1 MQFKRM
7 RNFFFQGKILTRI
20 IDFAILKSIFSCIDS
35 LLSAKYEGRENFG
48 NMRRKRVEQNN
59 LNSEM
64 IEDFFSNSKKFMS
77 LMMMY
82 RSTIREI
89 KTKLE
94 VLDDEFSIEHRRNPI
109 ASIKSRIKS
118 PESIYQKLTKLG
130 YEVTTDNIR
139 EHLNDVAG
147 IRVVCPFLED
157 IYHVADLLA
166 SQDDIKLIKVKDY
179 IEHPKENGYRSY
191 HMIVEIPVFFSEG
204 KTLMR
209 AEVQIRTIG
218 MDFWASLEHQL
229 RYKKGLEETELYD
242 QISQRLQE
250 TAKMITATDIEMEE
264 IKQMLEK
271 FQKEREKSEKYGR
284 KK

>member
-1 MQFKRM
+1 M
-7 RNFFFQGKILTRI
+7 G
-20 IDFAILKSIFSCIDS
+20 D
-35 LLSAKYEGRENFG
+35 
-48 NMRRKRVEQNN
+48 NN
-59 LNSEM
+59 LNDEM
-64 IEDFFSNSKKFMS
+64 LEDFFVNSKKFMS

-82 RSTIREI
+82 RSAIREI

-94 VLDDEFSIEHRRNPI
+94 VLDDEFSIEHKRNPI
-109 ASIKSRIKS
+109 ASIQSRIKK

-209 AEVQIRTIG
+209 AEVQIRTMG

-229 RYKKGLEETELYD
+229 RYKKGLEETKLYD

-250 TAKMITATDIEMEE
+250 TAKMITATDMEMEE
-264 IKQMLEK
+264 IKRMLEK
-271 FQKEREKSEKYGR
+271 FQKEQEKSEKYGR
-284 KK
+284 KE

>member
-1 MQFKRM
+1 M
-7 RNFFFQGKILTRI
+7 G
-20 IDFAILKSIFSCIDS
+20 D
-35 LLSAKYEGRENFG
+35 
-48 NMRRKRVEQNN
+48 NN
-59 LNSEM
+59 LNDEM
-64 IEDFFSNSKKFMS
+64 LEDFFVNSKKFMS

-82 RSTIREI
+82 RSAIREI

-94 VLDDEFSIEHRRNPI
+94 VLDDEFSIEHKRNPI
-109 ASIKSRIKS
+109 ASIQSRIKK

-209 AEVQIRTIG
+209 AEVQIRTMG

-250 TAKMITATDIEMEE
+250 TAKMITATDMEMEE

-271 FQKEREKSEKYGR
+271 FQKEQEKSEKYGR
-284 KK
+284 KR

>member
-1 MQFKRM
+1 M
-7 RNFFFQGKILTRI
+7 G
-20 IDFAILKSIFSCIDS
+20 D
-35 LLSAKYEGRENFG
+35 
-48 NMRRKRVEQNN
+48 NN
-59 LNSEM
+59 LNDEM
-64 IEDFFSNSKKFMS
+64 LEDFFANSKKFMS

-82 RSTIREI
+82 RSAIREI

-94 VLDDEFSIEHRRNPI
+94 VLDDEFSIEHKRNPI
-109 ASIKSRIKS
+109 ASIQSRIKK

-139 EHLNDVAG
+139 EQLNDVAG

-209 AEVQIRTIG
+209 AEVQIRTMG

-250 TAKMITATDIEMEE
+250 TAKMITATDMEMEE
-264 IKQMLEK
+264 IKRMLEK
-271 FQKEREKSEKYGR
+271 FQKEQEKSEKYGR
-284 KK
+284 KE

>member
-1 MQFKRM
+1 MGEN
-7 RNFFFQGKILTRI
+7 NFNDG
-20 IDFAILKSIFSCIDS
+20 
-35 LLSAKYEGRENFG
+35 
-48 NMRRKRVEQNN
+48 
-59 LNSEM
+59 M
-64 IEDFFSNSKKFMS
+64 IEDFFVNSKKFMS

-82 RSTIREI
+82 RSAIREI

-94 VLDDEFSIEHRRNPI
+94 VLDDEFSIEHKRNPI
-109 ASIKSRIKS
+109 ASIQSRIKK

-130 YEVTTDNIR
+130 YEVTTENIR

-209 AEVQIRTIG
+209 AEVQIRTMG

-264 IKQMLEK
+264 IKRMLER
-271 FQKEREKSEKYGR
+271 FQKEQEKNEKYGR

>member
-1 MQFKRM
+1 V
-7 RNFFFQGKILTRI
+7 G
-20 IDFAILKSIFSCIDS
+20 D
-35 LLSAKYEGRENFG
+35 
-48 NMRRKRVEQNN
+48 NN
-59 LNSEM
+59 LNDEM
-64 IEDFFSNSKKFMS
+64 LEDFFVNSKKFMS

-82 RSTIREI
+82 RSAIREI

-94 VLDDEFSIEHRRNPI
+94 VLDDEFSIEHKRNPI
-109 ASIKSRIKS
+109 ASIQSRIKK

-209 AEVQIRTIG
+209 AEVQIRTMG

-250 TAKMITATDIEMEE
+250 TAKMITATDMEMEE

-271 FQKEREKSEKYGR
+271 FQKEQEKSEKYGR
-284 KK
+284 KR

>member
-1 MQFKRM
+1 MGENK
-7 RNFFFQGKILTRI
+7 
-20 IDFAILKSIFSCIDS
+20 
-35 LLSAKYEGRENFG
+35 LSD
-48 NMRRKRVEQNN
+48 
-59 LNSEM
+59 EM
-64 IEDFFSNSKKFMS
+64 MEDFFVNSKKFMS

-82 RSTIREI
+82 RSAIREI

-94 VLDDEFSIEHRRNPI
+94 VLNDEFSIEHKRNPI
-109 ASIKSRIKS
+109 ASIQSRIKK
-118 PESIYQKLTKLG
+118 PESIYQKLMKLG

-209 AEVQIRTIG
+209 AEVQIRTMG

-264 IKQMLEK
+264 IKRMLER
-271 FQKEREKSEKYGR
+271 FQKEQEKNEKYGR
-284 KK
+284 KN

>member
-1 MQFKRM
+1 MGENK
-7 RNFFFQGKILTRI
+7 
-20 IDFAILKSIFSCIDS
+20 
-35 LLSAKYEGRENFG
+35 LSD
-48 NMRRKRVEQNN
+48 
-59 LNSEM
+59 EM
-64 IEDFFSNSKKFMS
+64 MEDFFVNSKKFMS

-82 RSTIREI
+82 RSAIREI

-94 VLDDEFSIEHRRNPI
+94 VLDDEFSIEHKRNPI
-109 ASIKSRIKS
+109 ASIQSRIKK

-130 YEVTTDNIR
+130 YEVTTENIR

-209 AEVQIRTIG
+209 AEVQIRTMG

-264 IKQMLEK
+264 IKRMLER
-271 FQKEREKSEKYGR
+271 FQKEQEKNEKYGR
-284 KK
+284 KN

>member
-1 MQFKRM
+1 M
-7 RNFFFQGKILTRI
+7 G
-20 IDFAILKSIFSCIDS
+20 D
-35 LLSAKYEGRENFG
+35 
-48 NMRRKRVEQNN
+48 NN
-59 LNSEM
+59 LNDEM
-64 IEDFFSNSKKFMS
+64 LEDFFVNSKKFRS

-82 RSTIREI
+82 RSAIREI

-94 VLDDEFSIEHRRNPI
+94 VLDDEFSIEHKRNPI
-109 ASIKSRIKS
+109 ASIQSRIKK

-209 AEVQIRTIG
+209 AEVQIRTMG

-250 TAKMITATDIEMEE
+250 TAKMITATDMEMEE
-264 IKQMLEK
+264 IKRMLEK
-271 FQKEREKSEKYGR
+271 FQKEQEKSEKYGR